1 MSMFGD
7 YKSYKLY
14 EPQYAEWKSARDLAE
29 AKRQE
34 YLKQNPNEFN
44 SKDIQTS
51 KTILRAID
59 VMDEYSQKR
68 AEDMEIAT
76 DSVVSAGL
84 ELALGFGA
92 AIGFFITKIPSVKNL
107 LSKFAKNNKKME
119 NAIGIT
125 AMGVGGILATVSAF
139 PLFAWAAKAEV
150 KASRKGRFEA
160 MRKEL
165 NDTKTFAVLTPEQ
178 EIQLNKNLSIL
189 SQQKEKKNPF
199 RGIKENWE
207 TLKEMSTD
215 SPVYLAQR
223 AEFENH
229 LEQDLKHFDEKLA
242 PKEIENAK
250 RDQQLLTKLV
260 EKIDIASQDYAENAE
275 LATSA
280 LITSGFALSG
290 LFTFAYEKLAQ
301 KFKWKQTS
309 VPAGIGMLAML
320 GASIF
325 GATIQKQAA
334 RVGRF
339 KVKQELMNN
348 PEQLIYVSDEKTGTI
363 TDVQI
368 KPQEK
373 LNIIKFLKEA
383 WKNNKEFEKWKK
395 STGKKEKKLSKA
407 MENIELSN
415 EQMKEARRLQ
425 HNTFKT
431 FNKVDE
437 KSQKYAESIEAL
449 GQAIQYPL
457 GLIFSGLGLVF
468 GMKYLEKAIKQM
480 DKGKIDKAL
489 LANAY
494 MKYFGVIF
502 LTTIPS
508 ILINAYILEYNVF
521 ADPYISKLFGE
532 IETAIRS
539 AGFYTIVQTVDNIK
553 DAATLLRNWNVDGAV
568 FLTSQNEKDMVFL
581 HKQDICPMV
590 FLDSYSKKYHDF
602 LSVNID
608 DYKGGYIAT

>member
-1 MSMFGD
+1 MFGD

-290 LFTFAYEKLAQ
+290 LFTFAYE
-301 KFKWKQTS
+301 
-309 VPAGIGMLAML
+309 
-320 GASIF
+320 
-325 GATIQKQAA
+325 
-334 RVGRF
+334 
-339 KVKQELMNN
+339 
-348 PEQLIYVSDEKTGTI
+348 
-363 TDVQI
+363 
-368 KPQEK
+368 
-373 LNIIKFLKEA
+373 
-383 WKNNKEFEKWKK
+383 
-395 STGKKEKKLSKA
+395 
-407 MENIELSN
+407 
-415 EQMKEARRLQ
+415 
-425 HNTFKT
+425 
-431 FNKVDE
+431 
-437 KSQKYAESIEAL
+437 
-449 GQAIQYPL
+449 
-457 GLIFSGLGLVF
+457 
-468 GMKYLEKAIKQM
+468 
-480 DKGKIDKAL
+480 
-489 LANAY
+489 
-494 MKYFGVIF
+494 
-502 LTTIPS
+502 
-508 ILINAYILEYNVF
+508 
-521 ADPYISKLFGE
+521 
-532 IETAIRS
+532 
-539 AGFYTIVQTVDNIK
+539 
-553 DAATLLRNWNVDGAV
+553 
-568 FLTSQNEKDMVFL
+568 
-581 HKQDICPMV
+581 
-590 FLDSYSKKYHDF
+590 
-602 LSVNID
+602 
-608 DYKGGYIAT
+608 